1 MTKPTGTND
10 LNSFELFV
18 QRKKYKDS
26 SYPLTSTTGAP
37 TPFDLWYDKPLY
49 GRINKKGQPIIVI
62 EEKLK
67 RVESAETDLFVLD
80 FVADA
85 FENFRNEF
93 LFLNKENAAGTIF
106 EELLPVKGWESSVDN
121 REIYIGQLYDLYGN
135 NYITINNRKSS
146 ILSFDDFLNK
156 FYEFFNEYGAEFPL
170 TLSNYHVSSFVS
182 PLASGI
188 MIELS
193 ELDHGSDAEKYDDLL
208 QNANFVCY
216 AQTAEKFGF
225 KIDKNAPWRLIADLG
240 SPYWEK
246 NSDLTLD
253 KILNEYYNLAYEK
266 DIQLMKDMFGRFY
279 YTFST
284 AYPSFTK
291 YMYSECKQKTVGK
304 LVKRS
309 FVSKQQ
315 IESNYTPKYWLN
327 YYINVM
333 AIESGTKLSNDTK
346 KTISAR
352 ANLIFDKNG
361 MNEAL
366 NYVSTFFK
374 KSS

>member
-1 MTKPTGTND
+1 
-10 LNSFELFV
+10 
-18 QRKKYKDS
+18 
-26 SYPLTSTTGAP
+26 
-37 TPFDLWYDKPLY
+37 
-49 GRINKKGQPIIVI
+49 
-62 EEKLK
+62 
-67 RVESAETDLFVLD
+67 
-80 FVADA
+80 
-85 FENFRNEF
+85 
-93 LFLNKENAAGTIF
+93 
-106 EELLPVKGWESSVDN
+106 DN
-121 REIYIGQLYDLYGN
+121 RDLYIGQIYDLYGN

-156 FYEFFNEYGAEFPL
+156 FYDFFKEYGSEFPL
-170 TLSNYHVSSFVS
+170 TLSNYHISSFVS

-208 QNANFVCY
+208 QNANFICY
-216 AQTAEKFGF
+216 AQTAEKHGF

-240 SPYWEK
+240 SPYWEI
-246 NSDLTLD
+246 NFNLTLD

-304 LVKRS
+304 LIKRS

-333 AIESGTKLSNDTK
+333 AIESGTKLSNETK
-346 KTISAR
+346 KTISSR
-352 ANLIFDKNG
+352 ANLIFDRNG
-361 MNEAL
+361 MSEAL

>member
-18 QRKKYKDS
+18 QRKRYKDS

-93 LFLNKENAAGTIF
+93 LFLNKENAAGTVF

-170 TLSNYHVSSFVS
+170 TLSNYHLSSFVS

-240 SPYWEK
+240 SPYWEI
-246 NSDLTLD
+246 NFNLTLD

-333 AIESGTKLSNDTK
+333 AIESGTKLSNETK
-346 KTISAR
+346 KTISSR
-352 ANLIFDKNG
+352 ANLIFDRNG
-361 MNEAL
+361 MSEAL

>member
-1 MTKPTGTND
+1 MSRPTGTND
-10 LNSFELFV
+10 LNSYELFV
-18 QRKKYKDS
+18 QRKKYKDT
-26 SYPLTSTTGAP
+26 SYPNQNSTGAP

-49 GRINKKGQPIIVI
+49 GRINKKGQAIIVK

-67 RVESAETDLFVLD
+67 RVESAQDDLFVLD

-85 FENFRNEF
+85 FDNFRTEF
-93 LFLNKENAAGTIF
+93 LFLNKEESSDTIF
-106 EELLPVKGWESSVDN
+106 GELIPVKGWESSVDN
-121 REIYIGQLYDLYGN
+121 RDLYIGQIYDLYGN

-156 FYEFFNEYGAEFPL
+156 FYDFFKEYGSEFPL
-170 TLSNYHVSSFVS
+170 TLSNYHISSFVS

-208 QNANFVCY
+208 QNANFICY
-216 AQTAEKFGF
+216 AQTAEKHGF

-240 SPYWEK
+240 SPYWEI
-246 NSDLTLD
+246 NFNLTLD

-279 YTFST
+279 YTFSSNN
-284 AYPSFTK
+284 PSFTK
-291 YMYSECKQKTVGK
+291 YMYSDCKQKTVGK

-309 FVSKQQ
+309 FVSKEQ

>member
-18 QRKKYKDS
+18 QRKRYKDS

-93 LFLNKENAAGTIF
+93 LFLNKENAAGTVF

-170 TLSNYHVSSFVS
+170 TLSNYHISSFVS

-208 QNANFVCY
+208 QNANFICY
-216 AQTAEKFGF
+216 AQTAEKHGF

-240 SPYWEK
+240 SPYWEI
-246 NSDLTLD
+246 NFNLTLD

-291 YMYSECKQKTVGK
+291 YMYSDCKQKTVGK

-309 FVSKQQ
+309 FVSKEQ

>member
-18 QRKKYKDS
+18 QRKRYKDS

-93 LFLNKENAAGTIF
+93 LFLNKENAAGTVF

-170 TLSNYHVSSFVS
+170 TLSNYHISSFVS

-240 SPYWEK
+240 SPYWEI
-246 NSDLTLD
+246 NFNLTLD

-304 LVKRS
+304 LIKRS

-333 AIESGTKLSNDTK
+333 AIESGTKLSNETK
-346 KTISAR
+346 KTISSR
-352 ANLIFDKNG
+352 ANLIFDRNG
-361 MNEAL
+361 MSEAL

>member
-18 QRKKYKDS
+18 QRKRYKDS

-93 LFLNKENAAGTIF
+93 LFLNKENAAGTVF

-170 TLSNYHVSSFVS
+170 TLSNYHLSSFVS

-240 SPYWEK
+240 SPYWEI
-246 NSDLTLD
+246 NFDLTLD

-333 AIESGTKLSNDTK
+333 AIESGTKLSNETK
-346 KTISAR
+346 KTISSR
-352 ANLIFDKNG
+352 ANLIFDRNG
-361 MNEAL
+361 MSEAL

>member
-18 QRKKYKDS
+18 QRKRYKDS

-93 LFLNKENAAGTIF
+93 LFLNKENAAGTVF

-170 TLSNYHVSSFVS
+170 TLSNYHLSSFVS

-240 SPYWEK
+240 SPYWEI
-246 NSDLTLD
+246 NFDLTLD

-333 AIESGTKLSNDTK
+333 AIESGTKLSNETK
-346 KTISAR
+346 KTISSR

-361 MNEAL
+361 MSEAL

>member
-1 MTKPTGTND
+1 
-10 LNSFELFV
+10 
-18 QRKKYKDS
+18 
-26 SYPLTSTTGAP
+26 
-37 TPFDLWYDKPLY
+37 
-49 GRINKKGQPIIVI
+49 
-62 EEKLK
+62 KLK

-93 LFLNKENAAGTIF
+93 LFLNKENAAGTVF

-170 TLSNYHVSSFVS
+170 TLSNYHISSFVS

-240 SPYWEK
+240 SPY
-246 NSDLTLD
+246 
-253 KILNEYYNLAYEK
+253 
-266 DIQLMKDMFGRFY
+266 
-279 YTFST
+279 
-284 AYPSFTK
+284 
-291 YMYSECKQKTVGK
+291 
-304 LVKRS
+304 
-309 FVSKQQ
+309 
-315 IESNYTPKYWLN
+315 
-327 YYINVM
+327 
-333 AIESGTKLSNDTK
+333 
-346 KTISAR
+346 
-352 ANLIFDKNG
+352 
-361 MNEAL
+361 
-366 NYVSTFFK
+366 
-374 KSS
+374 